1 MSETMRLSLF
11 VNPTGHHQAA
21 WRHPGAD
28 ADAGVNLGHYVR
40 VVQAAERAGFDAL
53 FLADNANVRMG
64 DPAVVSRVAQFVAW
78 FEPLTLLSA
87 LAMVTE
93 RIGLIATMS
102 TSTNEP
108 YHVARRL
115 ASLDH
120 ISGGR
125 AGWNIVTSG
134 MPGESPNFGDRPAAL
149 APRRYEVASEFT
161 DVCLGLWDS
170 WEDDAF
176 PRDAQSGVFSD
187 PTKMHTL
194 DHEGEFFSV
203 RGPLNVPRSPQG
215 RPLLVQAGAS
225 DTGSDFAARYA
236 DMVFATPLTVES
248 AIETRTRLRGLA
260 SSYGRDPDHLAV
272 MPGLP
277 VLAAETAAEAEAQYQ
292 QLQDLVHPDVAINTL
307 RFKTGGIDYSSLP
320 LDEPLPEDFGPQ
332 DNRTFRQWY
341 ELGERE
347 GLTLLQLATRA
358 AGSLAGTETLRGSAS
373 SIADVMEEWFTA
385 GGADGFNIQ
394 PPFLPG
400 GFEGFTDLVI
410 PELRRR
416 GLVRAT
422 PEGKTLRE
430 HFRIPRPPW
439 QPPGTETRIRV
450 TEQTRRRA

>member
-1 MSETMRLSLF
+1 MGETLRLSLF

-21 WRHPGAD
+21 WRHPDAD

-40 VVQAAERAGFDAL
+40 VVQAAERAGFDAM
-53 FLADNANVRMG
+53 FLADNASVRSG
-64 DPAVVSRVAQFVAW
+64 DPAVVSRVAQYVAW

-93 RIGLIATMS
+93 RIGLIATVS

-120 ISGGR
+120 ISRGR

-134 MPGESPNFGDRPAAL
+134 MPAESPNFGGRPATL
-149 APRRYEVASEFT
+149 APRRYDVAAEFT
-161 DVCLGLWDS
+161 DICLGLWDS
-170 WEDDAF
+170 WEDDSF
-176 PRDAQSGVFSD
+176 PRDKASGVFSD
-187 PTKMHTL
+187 PEKMHTL
-194 DHEGEFFSV
+194 GHEGEFFSV
-203 RGPLNVPRSPQG
+203 LGPLNVPRSPQG

-225 DTGSDFAARYA
+225 DTGSDFAAKYA

-248 AIETRTRLRGLA
+248 AVETRTRLRGLA
-260 SSYGRDPDHLAV
+260 ASYGRDPDHLAV

-277 VLAAETAAEAEAQYQ
+277 VLAAETEAEAEAQYQ
-292 QLQDLVHPDVAINTL
+292 QLQDLVHPDIALNIL
-307 RFKTGGIDYSSLP
+307 GFKTGGFDYTGLP
-320 LDEPLPEDFGPQ
+320 LDEPVPADFGDPDTRMYQ
-332 DNRTFRQWY
+332 SWY

-347 GLTLLQLATRA
+347 GLTLRELATRA
-358 AGSLAGTETLRGSAS
+358 AGSLAGAETLRGSAS
-373 SIADVMEEWFTA
+373 SIADVMEEWFLA

-400 GFEGFTDLVI
+400 GFDGFTDLVI

-416 GLVRAT
+416 GLVRAI
-422 PEGKTLRE
+422 PEGTTLRE

-439 QPPGTETRIRV
+439 QPPGTETRTRV
-450 TEQTRRRA
+450 TE